1 MSDKYLA
8 IHKELI
14 AIRESMKAIMAELP
28 MFDYLIEAF
37 PDMDFATEYERPE
50 DIWRYV
56 NNAITSLQSAMERN
70 KQYYG
75 QCTEIAAGLII
86 ILKMIRGQL
95 ELECRENSIADRKY
109 LRREY

>member
-1 MSDKYLA
+1 MADKYLA

-14 AIRESMKAIMAELP
+14 AIRESIKAIMAECP
-28 MFDYLIEAF
+28 MLFDYLIKAF
-37 PDMDFATEYERPE
+37 PDMDFAIEYERPE

-56 NNAITSLQSAMERN
+56 NNAITSIQSAMERN
-70 KQYYG
+70 KHHEQS
-75 QCTEIAAGLII
+75 EIVAGLII

-95 ELECRENSIADRKY
+95 EIECRENSIADRKY